1 MGGGGNAWGC
11 LCCPPHDL
19 TWLALPHPPL
29 LATCLLMVLPWGLTA
44 LCPSV
49 ASIQFTSLLCSPP
62 TRLIFF
68 AELAIWWRTS
78 SVDNCLYFW
87 RLLIFFLFCVHCFF
101 YFFIGVLKCCH
112 HNSINTG
119 QNWQTI
125 SQANFYH
132 LKKKVILTLIFW
144 VRLQVKWFVIFP
156 EPLCFLP
163 AEGFHVN
170 WS

>member
-1 MGGGGNAWGC
+1 
-11 LCCPPHDL
+11 
-19 TWLALPHPPL
+19 
-29 LATCLLMVLPWGLTA
+29 MVLPWGLTA

-156 EPLCFLP
+156 EPLCFYLQRDFMSTE
-163 AEGFHVN
+163 ANKKLWADKCCHLSSSCKHGGNFMYEITCL
-170 WS
+170 SCC